1 MERRGRIGIA
11 LTTRPPSFTQYVE
24 SIERTCVWMRCD
36 SLPKIQAELQPASCC
51 RASTTDRSITSS
63 SWPEA
68 TRAPSPAGRSGRR
81 TCCMCRRGPRGLAVR
96 PPCVLRA
103 SAAPGRQF
111 CNDTQLK
118 TFYRIMSSLSA
129 LHHKMGKKKF
139 DQELHMLVQQQD
151 ADIIE

>member
-1 MERRGRIGIA
+1 MVGSGSLSRLNHHLYLRGGGAHKTHVR
-11 LTTRPPSFTQYVE
+11 
-24 SIERTCVWMRCD
+24 VWAIRFQK
-36 SLPKIQAELQPASCC
+36 SKTELPASCC

-96 PPCVLRA
+96 PCVLGRA
-103 SAAPGRQF
+103 GAARGGHTVKRQL

-118 TFYRIMSSLSA
+118 TSYRIMSSLSA
-129 LHHKMGKKKF
+129 LHHKMGKK
-139 DQELHMLVQQQD
+139 V
-151 ADIIE
+151 